1 MSGCQSEWCLSS
13 QFSDTQASN
22 IYCSTSS
29 EGKNL
34 SKQLL
39 QQLTE
44 RQLSNGQ
51 NESQL
56 TRVLGHLAAP
66 LTEFEGSLEGI
77 NICPLLSRTT
87 VWLFVIQWSSTEV
100 NGTKQVSAC
109 LLCLCRAESLI
120 YHSGD
125 VYRLQFQ
132 DYEHF
137 FRARRHLLNFGFHV
151 FHKQPYVRMLWISI
165 CCLTDIECSVN
176 HKHSM

>member
-1 MSGCQSEWCLSS
+1 MSGCQSERCLSS

-87 VWLFVIQWSSTEV
+87 VWLFVIQ
-100 NGTKQVSAC
+100 
-109 LLCLCRAESLI
+109 
-120 YHSGD
+120 
-125 VYRLQFQ
+125 
-132 DYEHF
+132 
-137 FRARRHLLNFGFHV
+137 
-151 FHKQPYVRMLWISI
+151 
-165 CCLTDIECSVN
+165 
-176 HKHSM
+176 